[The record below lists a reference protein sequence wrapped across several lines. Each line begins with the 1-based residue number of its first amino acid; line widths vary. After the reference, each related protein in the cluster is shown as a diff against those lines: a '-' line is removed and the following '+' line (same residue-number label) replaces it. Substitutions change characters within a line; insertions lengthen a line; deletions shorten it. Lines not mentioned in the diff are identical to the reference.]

1 MLVNEQRQEENRRAW
16 KEAKKRKR
24 GWGEPSLGGYAALLK
39 SSSARLPG
47 LPSLEVAY
55 DGGNKCNKFS

>member
-1 MLVNEQRQEENRRAW
+1 MLVNEQRQEENRAW

-24 GWGEPSLGGYAALLK
+24 GGRGEPSLGGYAALLK